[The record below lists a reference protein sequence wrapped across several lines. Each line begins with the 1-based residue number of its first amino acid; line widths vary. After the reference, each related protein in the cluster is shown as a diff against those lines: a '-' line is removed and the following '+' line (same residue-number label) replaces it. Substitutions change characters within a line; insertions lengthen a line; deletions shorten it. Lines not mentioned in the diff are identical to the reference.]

1 MSDML
6 LEERVDNIEVQH
18 ELDTCGLFCPEP
30 VMMLH
35 NKIRDM
41 APGEVVRVLATD
53 PSTKRDI
60 PKFCNFLEHKLLQHQ
75 ETEATFFYWI
85 RKKRME
91 PPV

>member
-6 LEERVDNIEVQH
+6 LEENAGTIEVQH

-30 VMMLH
+30 VMLLH

-41 APGEVVRVLATD
+41 ASGEVVRVLATD

-60 PKFCNFLEHKLLQHQ
+60 PRFCNFLEHQLLQHQ
-75 ETEATFFYWI
+75 ETDAVFSYWI
-85 RKKRME
+85 RKKKVER
-91 PPV
+91 V